1 MTAIGLAFTFFGLVV
16 LWLFG
21 NPHDPELNFFEWLAG
36 TCLLFGILSAVSG
49 ITMWLWRVMP

>member
-21 NPHDPELNFFEWLAG
+21 NPYDPKLNFFEWLAG
-36 TCLLFGILSAVSG
+36 RCLLFGILSTVSG
-49 ITMWLWRVMP
+49 MIVWLWRVMP